1 MGLIFALFDVALSQ
15 DRPFCEQQQQ
25 LQSLHHGYTKL
36 TFILLCSPFLLHC
49 PVGDD
54 LRYTHY
60 NFSARLG

>member
-15 DRPFCEQQQQ
+15 DRPFCEQQQ
-25 LQSLHHGYTKL
+25 LQCLHHGYTKL
-36 TFILLCSPFLLHC
+36 TFVLLYSPFLLHC

-54 LRYTHY
+54 LRYMHY